1 MLTSENIAYHRD
13 PNCSPLRR
21 HLQDHEKGDLPD
33 VIPEHLDIWRKVREA
48 KDEEIDRLGF
58 QLDGAQNHIKE
69 LQTTINIR
77 NRSIEAA
84 KGREAAVEQKLKVVE
99 SEFGHCRLNKES
111 ASNRVN
117 KAKVAL
123 ETAQAERVKLDVQL
137 KNTLAENEGLRAV
150 IRIQEHTI
158 KAAGSREDTIG
169 RRFTEAEFEVARLR
183 GIVGAQEK
191 SKDVAVGRA
200 YVKGRRL
207 SEAEDKIIK
216 LKEDLCEAEA
226 ELKDCQIA
234 KGAVVA
240 RLSYGENEYQEL
252 LAINTSL
259 EANLVDCQQKLKET
273 ESELGHCRLNKKDAM
288 RLEDKANS
296 TLKIAYAE
304 KAQLYAKLEDTQNEL
319 GVCQTKKRKFQV
331 DVFIL
336 QGELA
341 SCREELRDSRAVH
354 EKTITQ
360 FSNFRKNISSRF

>member
-21 HLQDHEKGDLPD
+21 HLQDHEKGDLLD
-33 VIPEHLDIWRKVREA
+33 VIPDLTNLPIQTRVWVK
-48 KDEEIDRLGF
+48 KNEEIDRLEF
-58 QLDGAQNHIKE
+58 QLNGAQNHIKE

-84 KGREAAVEQKLKVVE
+84 KGRE
-99 SEFGHCRLNKES
+99 
-111 ASNRVN
+111 
-117 KAKVAL
+117 
-123 ETAQAERVKLDVQL
+123 
-137 KNTLAENEGLRAV
+137 
-150 IRIQEHTI
+150 
-158 KAAGSREDTIG
+158 DTIG
-169 RRFTEAEFEVARLR
+169 RRLTEAEFEVARLR
-183 GIVGAQEK
+183 GIVGTQEK

-259 EANLVDCQQKLKET
+259 EANLID
-273 ESELGHCRLNKKDAM
+273 
-288 RLEDKANS
+288 
-296 TLKIAYAE
+296 
-304 KAQLYAKLEDTQNEL
+304 
-319 GVCQTKKRKFQV
+319 CQTKKGKFQV

-336 QGELA
+336 RGELA
-341 SCREELRDSRAVH
+341 SCQEKLRDSRAVH
-354 EKTITQ
+354 KETITQ
-360 FSNFRKNISSRF
+360 FSNFRYDTSAWSWEM